1 MNIEKIENEL
11 LKLSDKAYK
20 RNEMPVS
27 AILVDSR
34 GKIISKA
41 YNKKNIKKNVLYHAE
56 ILCLMKAFKKMK
68 RWNLNDCTLYVS
80 LEPCNMCKE
89 VIEEARINNV
99 FYILNKGNITNKY
112 NKTQYEQMYGVNN
125 ENFDKYVKNFFNSL
139 RK

>member
-1 MNIEKIENEL
+1 MNIKEIENEL

-20 RNEMPVS
+20 KNEMPVS
-27 AILVDSR
+27 AILVDSG

-56 ILCLMKAFKKMK
+56 ILCLMKAFKKMR
-68 RWNLNDCTLYVS
+68 RWNLNDCTLFVS

-89 VIEEARINNV
+89 VIEEARINKV

-112 NKTQYEQMYGVNN
+112 KKTTYEQMYGVND

>member
-1 MNIEKIENEL
+1 MNIKKIEKEL

-56 ILCLMKAFKKMK
+56 ILCLIKAFKKMR

-89 VIEEARINNV
+89 VIEEARINKV
-99 FYILNKGNITNKY
+99 F
-112 NKTQYEQMYGVNN
+112 
-125 ENFDKYVKNFFNSL
+125 
-139 RK
+139 

>member
-1 MNIEKIENEL
+1 MNIKEIEKEL

-56 ILCLMKAFKKMK
+56 ILCLMKAFKKLK

-89 VIEEARINNV
+89 VIEEARINKV

-112 NKTQYEQMYGVNN
+112 KKTTYEHMYGVNSD
-125 ENFDKYVKNFFNSL
+125 NFDKYVKNFFNFL

>member
-1 MNIEKIENEL
+1 MNIKKIEKEL
-11 LKLSDKAYK
+11 LKLSEKAYK

-56 ILCLMKAFKKMK
+56 ILCLIKAFKKMR
-68 RWNLNDCTLYVS
+68 RWNLNDCSLYVT

-89 VIEEARINNV
+89 VIEEARINKV

-112 NKTQYEQMYGVNN
+112 KKTSYEQMYGVDKC
-125 ENFDKYVKNFFNSL
+125 NFDKYVKNFFNSL

>member
-1 MNIEKIENEL
+1 MDIKKIEKEL

-56 ILCLMKAFKKMK
+56 ILCLIKAFKKMK
-68 RWNLNDCTLYVS
+68 RWNLNDCTLYVT

-89 VIEEARINNV
+89 VIEEARINKV

-112 NKTQYEQMYGVNN
+112 KKTSYEHMYGVNKY
-125 ENFDKYVKNFFNSL
+125 NFDKYVKNFFNSL

>member
-1 MNIEKIENEL
+1 MNDKVIEKEL
-11 LKLSDKAYK
+11 LRLSFKAYK

-56 ILCLMKAFKKMK
+56 VLCLMKAFKKLK

-89 VIEEARINNV
+89 VIEEARIDKV
-99 FYILNKGNITNKY
+99 YYVLNKRNITNKY
-112 NKTQYEQMYGVNN
+112 NKTQYEQMYGIDSRK
-125 ENFDKYVKNFFNSL
+125 FDNYVKNFFNSL

>member
-1 MNIEKIENEL
+1 MNIKKIEKEL

-41 YNKKNIKKNVLYHAE
+41 YNKKNIKNNVLYHAE
-56 ILCLMKAFKKMK
+56 ILCLIKAFKKMR
-68 RWNLNDCTLYVS
+68 RWNLNDCTLYVT

-89 VIEEARINNV
+89 VIEEARINKV

-112 NKTQYEQMYGVNN
+112 KKTTYEHMYGVD
-125 ENFDKYVKNFFNSL
+125 EYNFDKYVKNFFNSL